1 MFIMGTY
8 EISLAG
14 RVAVV
19 TGASS
24 GIGAATAQ
32 RLAADGAKVAL
43 LARRAGRLDELVQK
57 ITADG
62 GTAIAVE
69 VDITDHAA
77 LEAAKATVNERLGRV
92 DLLVNNAGVML
103 PAPIAD
109 GRIDEWQRMIDLNLT
124 GLLAVFRTFTPDLLA
139 AAGDGPADV
148 VNVSSIGAWVT
159 FPAYSVYGATK
170 AAVTAFSRHVRAD
183 LSPQNVRVTNIEPGL
198 TSSELSQHISSDEL
212 QGQVEGMF
220 EGIEALT
227 AADVADVVAF
237 VTSRPRRVNLPQIVA
252 MPTQQA

>member
-1 MFIMGTY
+1 MSAY
-8 EISLAG
+8 DSSLKG

-24 GIGAATAQ
+24 GMGAATAV
-32 RLAADGAKVAL
+32 RLAAEGAKVAL
-43 LARRAGRLDELVQK
+43 LARRADRLTELVEK
-57 ITADG
+57 IEADG
-62 GTAIAVE
+62 GTALAVA

-77 LEAAKATVNERLGRV
+77 LSAAKATVNERLGRV

-103 PAPIAD
+103 PAPIQD

-124 GLLAVFRTFTPDLLA
+124 GLLAAFRTFTPDLVEAA
-139 AAGDGPADV
+139 AAGGTADV
-148 VNVSSIGAWVT
+148 VNVSSIGSWMT

-170 AAVTAFSRHVRAD
+170 AAVSAFSRHVRAD
-183 LSPQNVRVTNIEPGL
+183 LGPRDVRVTAIEPGL
-198 TSSELSQHISSDEL
+198 TESELTEHISSAEL

-220 EGIEALT
+220 DVIESLT
-227 AADVADVVAF
+227 ADDIADLVAY
-237 VTSRPRRVNLPQIVA
+237 VTSRPRRMNLASVVA